1 MPVIWAD
8 LKFLRIFF
16 LVHTPQPAQR
26 PSGSAGQHTFI
37 SLPFLYKARLH
48 LSYANILLS
57 GLSGRR
63 YLLFLQHKKSQRLRA
78 SFQQTEKL
86 NRKLIFGNSFT
97 VQLLQYI
104 RLCCCQ
110 VLFFHFRK
118 NSLQCWLG
126 NDSGL

>member
-1 MPVIWAD
+1 MPVFLVN
-8 LKFLRIFF
+8 LKFSRIFF
-16 LVHTPQPAQR
+16 WLTLRIRRSALPA
-26 PSGSAGQHTFI
+26 
-37 SLPFLYKARLH
+37 LPVKILSFLFRFLYKARLH
-48 LSYANILLS
+48 LLYINIFLS

-63 YLLFLQHKKSQRLRA
+63 CLLFLTRKKSQRFRA
-78 SFQQTEKL
+78 SFQQTEKS

-104 RLCCCQ
+104 RLCRCQ
-110 VLFFHFRK
+110 VLLFHLRK